1 MKLFNKNYTTK
12 EVFKNI
18 KYLDPECLPRKFHY
32 RDNELETIAVNMSPI
47 FYGSVPI
54 HTVIIGGNATGKTT
68 AIKKLFND
76 IQEPLPEVIPVYI
89 NCRKHYTE
97 YSVYKEIYNK
107 VMNKKAPI
115 RGSNS
120 QKIFTDVMKK
130 LEITRNPVLIALDD
144 ANYLLGSDNVASPH
158 SQNIIRNLT
167 RANESYNVVIGI
179 YPIITS
185 SKFKYKFDREVST
198 LFYPTEV
205 HFHNYTSKE
214 YFNIIKERCDYV
226 FYEKIEDN
234 VIKQIVKVVEQ
245 DNNIREAWN
254 ILKRM
259 GLAMMNTSKSQEE
272 ILQDI
277 LLHDILKR

>member
-1 MKLFNKNYTTK
+1 MNLFNKQITPQK
-12 EVFKNI
+12 EIFKNI
-18 KYLDPECLPRKFHY
+18 KYLDPECIPRKFNY
-32 RDNELETIAVNMSPI
+32 RDNELATIASNISPI

-68 AIKKLFND
+68 AIKKLFHD
-76 IQEPLPEVIPVYI
+76 IKEPLPEAIPVYI

-97 YSVYKEIYNK
+97 YSVYKELYDN
-107 VMNKKAPI
+107 VMNKKAPT

-130 LEITRNPVLIALDD
+130 LEISGNPVLIALDD
-144 ANYLLGSDNVASPH
+144 ANYLLGSEHIASPH

-198 LFYPTEV
+198 LFFPTEV

-226 FYEKIEDN
+226 FYEPISDD
-234 VIKQIVKVVEQ
+234 VLWRIVSVVER

-254 ILKRM
+254 ILKRL
-259 GLAMMNTSKSQEE
+259 GLAMLHSDKPMEELLEE
-272 ILQDI
+272 II
-277 LLHDILKR
+277 R